1 MPAGLLSLGSNQNI
15 LIFDPMKQLIFLLC
29 TALCAS
35 NVLGQTDT
43 TTHHIPLT
51 QYAKDERF
59 DKFQITL
66 ALFSCKGDS
75 IESLDYEGT
84 RKSQVII
91 IKRPPGFKDYAY
103 GYLFFNGTPNA
114 LNPGYVTALVCNPYH
129 KNPKLYVD
137 VNLNNDFTDDS
148 SYNLPY
154 FDEKPLSFE
163 IANSAYPEG
172 KIKVELTRNK
182 LFGQKYEFKKQLDE
196 YYATAYAGKKFIG
209 MEFTYR
215 EQKYIARVG
224 QVKLERESFKIALLD
239 ANTNGIYNEP
249 AIDKIVF
256 VNSNDTILD
265 ATNPLNFVVFS
276 KLGQPNYFEKNG
288 RLYKVLEADKA
299 GKFIRFKPSNDTVQ
313 FNRIAV
319 GEKAPKAK
327 FTLAKGEKLNL
338 RKLRR
343 KSVYLYF
350 GSRSSKNF
358 KSDTMMLRTIA
369 ALDTNNLK
377 VIMVLYVNKSYEL
390 RIYNTDA
397 KPNYYLAY
405 GNKELSRKLGIG
417 SVPQTLYLGKRRR
430 VKQYGLKPEEFI
442 RNYIKQN

>member
-1 MPAGLLSLGSNQNI
+1 MKHLTVLLSL
-15 LIFDPMKQLIFLLC
+15 
-29 TALCAS
+29 ALFAS
-35 NVLGQTDT
+35 KLLGQTDT
-43 TTHHIPLT
+43 GAIHVPLT

-66 ALFSCKGDS
+66 ALFICKGDT

-84 RKSQVII
+84 RKSEVVII
-91 IKRPPGFKDYAY
+91 KKPNGFKDYAY
-103 GYLFFNGTPNA
+103 GYLFFNGIVNK

-129 KNPKLYVD
+129 KNPSLFLD
-137 VNLNNDFTDDS
+137 LNQNNDFTDDS
-148 SYNLPY
+148 SYLLPY
-154 FDEKPLSFE
+154 FDEKPLGFE
-163 IANSAYPEG
+163 IANAYYPEG
-172 KIKVELTRNK
+172 KIRVELTRNK

-196 YYATAYAGKKFIG
+196 YYSLAYAGKKFIG

-224 QVKLERESFKIALLD
+224 QVKLAKESFKIALLD

-249 AIDKIVF
+249 GLDKIIF
-256 VNSNDTILD
+256 VNSNDTVLD
-265 ATNPLNFVVFS
+265 ATNPLNYVVFA

-288 RLYKVLEADKA
+288 RLYKILEADPA
-299 GKFIRFKPSNDTVQ
+299 GKFIRFKPSNDTVE
-313 FNRIAV
+313 FNRIAPGKKV
-319 GEKAPKAK
+319 PKIK

-343 KSVYLYF
+343 KSVYIYF
-350 GSRSSKNF
+350 GSRNSKNF

-442 RNYIKQN
+442 RNYLQQK

>member
-1 MPAGLLSLGSNQNI
+1 MRAILLVCVILFSLQQG
-15 LIFDPMKQLIFLLC
+15 
-29 TALCAS
+29 
-35 NVLGQTDT
+35 LGQTDT
-43 TTHHIPLT
+43 NSIFVPLT

-75 IESLDYEGT
+75 IETLDYEGT
-84 RKSQVII
+84 RKSQVLI
-91 IKRPPGFKDYAY
+91 IKRPTGFKDYAY
-103 GYLFFNGTPNA
+103 GYLFFNGINNQ

-129 KNPKLYVD
+129 KNPRLYLD
-137 VNLNNDFTDDS
+137 LNQNNDFTDDS
-148 SYNLPY
+148 NYALPY
-154 FDEKPLSFE
+154 FDEPPLSFE
-163 IANSAYPEG
+163 LANADYPEG
-172 KIKVELTRNK
+172 KIRVVLTRNK

-196 YYATAYAGKKFIG
+196 YYAMAYKGKHFIG
-209 MEFTYR
+209 MEYTYR
-215 EQKYIARVG
+215 EQKYIAKVG
-224 QVKLERESFKIALLD
+224 QVKLEKESFKIALLD
-239 ANTNGIYNEP
+239 ANTNGLYNEP
-249 AIDKIVF
+249 GIDKIIF
-256 VNSNDTILD
+256 VNSNDTVLD
-265 ATNPLNFVVFS
+265 ATNPLNFVTFS
-276 KLGQPNYFEKNG
+276 KAGEPSYFEKNG
-288 RLYKVLEADKA
+288 RLYKILEADKA
-299 GKFIRFKPSNDTVQ
+299 GNFIRFKPSNDTVD
-313 FNRIAV
+313 FNRIPV
-319 GEKAPKAK
+319 GKKAPKIK

-338 RKLRR
+338 KKFKR
-343 KSVYLYF
+343 KSVYIYF
-350 GSRSSKNF
+350 GSRNSKNF

-442 RNYIKQN
+442 RNYVRQEK